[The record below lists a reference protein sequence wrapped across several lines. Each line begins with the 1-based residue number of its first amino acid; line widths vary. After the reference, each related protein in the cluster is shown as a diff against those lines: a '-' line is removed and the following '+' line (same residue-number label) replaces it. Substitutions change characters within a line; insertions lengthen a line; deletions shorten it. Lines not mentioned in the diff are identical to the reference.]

1 MSLLKSKSILAI
13 SFVLSLA
20 ILYPVAS
27 FSFRALADL
36 YNYQALV
43 DNTMSLNLPRFH
55 YFLKNEVK
63 RELVK
68 LTASSAPKDNESKLK
83 TFNITINPSY
93 IHKLNSKLPESGK
106 EKYFDAYLT
115 TSDAPAIR
123 KIKLRYRGAGN
134 YHWINDKKSLKIK
147 TKNYQMHKKFSLIN
161 PVLINSFHEIINYQ
175 LSQELGIISPE
186 FYPVRVKVN
195 GQFMGVYL
203 FLSQIDESLLRKHKR
218 MPGSIYYG
226 DLTAKRKYQDLWSDE
241 QSWEKKASRNKDK
254 DSDRTD
260 IQLFINAIK
269 NNSESEFKDF
279 VETYLN
285 KDAYFNFIA
294 LDRLFGSHHHDYVH
308 NHKLYFDPYK
318 GKFEPIS
325 WDLRFWQSVK
335 QKDLSLY
342 PLQLRLASDPIYD
355 ADIDRRV
362 YQLLQNNPVSSLI
375 QRYKTII
382 QTVLPDL
389 KADIYRDQAISLPFI
404 SKMAIAE
411 PYFID
416 DILDTI
422 RKDEMVLN
430 KRFTYLKQ
438 LYSTVDFS
446 YTVSQQSDSSYQ
458 LNFTI
463 SGNNPVSIDFSALLE
478 NNKITEGQRLITQ
491 PYAIYPAK
499 NRVRNSQNRYDTI
512 DWGDTTVQSSAQ
524 HYQLTLHKS
533 SKESLE
539 TVLAKISFSNLITNE
554 KISRSPAE
562 KKSPSHNIITKEKQ
576 PHLMKTVVLQGEVH
590 ITKTK
595 VYDKYTHLIIKP
607 GTTVVLSPRQ
617 SIFIYGKLTA
627 KGTKEAIIEF
637 KAKKPS
643 QPWGIIAIQGQSA
656 SGSQLQHCKIS
667 NGSVDSRNL
676 INYTAPLSV
685 HDLKNFNI
693 SHCLIEKNHL
703 GDDALHIAYAE
714 GKIEHNT
721 FSHARSDSLD
731 IDISQVA
738 VNNNI
743 FYAGGNDGLDIMTT
757 ELTARNNLFIKNG
770 DKGLSIGE
778 WSQADISQSY
788 FLENKIGLEVK
799 DQSTVTA
806 KALII
811 ESSLDKAINLYHK
824 NKRYD
829 KGGQLTASQISLIG
843 NTNVKVDKRSKIIM
857 LKQAKPNSLQNT
869 NWAKQLKQQQRR
881 LEDYDEAL

>member
-1 MSLLKSKSILAI
+1 MNLLKSKSILAI
-13 SFVLSLA
+13 SFFLSLA
-20 ILYPVAS
+20 ILYPIAS
-27 FSFRALADL
+27 FSFRALAEF

-43 DNTMSLNLPRFH
+43 DNTMELNFPRFH
-55 YFLKNEVK
+55 YFLKNKVK
-63 RELVK
+63 REQVK
-68 LTASSAPKDNESKLK
+68 LTATSAPEDNESKLK

-93 IHKLNSKLPESGK
+93 IHKLNSTLPESGK
-106 EKYFDAYLT
+106 AKYFDAYLT
-115 TSDAPAIR
+115 ISDAPAIQ

-134 YHWINDKKSLKIK
+134 YHWINEKKSLKIK

-161 PVLINSFHEIINYQ
+161 PVLINSFHEVINYQ

-186 FYPVRVKVN
+186 LYPVRVKVN
-195 GQFMGVYL
+195 GEFMGVYL
-203 FLSQIDESLLRKHKR
+203 FLSQVDESLLRKHKR

-241 QSWEKKASRNKDK
+241 QSWSKKASRNKDK
-254 DSDRTD
+254 NEDRTD
-260 IQLFINAIK
+260 IQFFINAIK
-269 NNSESEFKDF
+269 NNTESEFKDF

-325 WDLRFWQSVK
+325 WDLRFWQAVK

-342 PLQLRLASDPIYD
+342 PLQLRLASDPVYD

-375 QRYKTII
+375 QRYNTII
-382 QTVLPDL
+382 QTVLPDV
-389 KADIYRDQAISLPFI
+389 KADIYRDHAVSLPFI
-404 SKMAIAE
+404 SKSAIAE
-411 PYFID
+411 PYMID

-422 RKDEMVLN
+422 RTDEMILN
-430 KRFTYLKQ
+430 NRFAYLKQ
-438 LYSTVDFS
+438 LYATVDFS
-446 YTVSQQSDSSYQ
+446 YTVNQQSKDIYH
-458 LNFTI
+458 LNFII
-463 SGNNPVSIDFSALLE
+463 SGNNPVSIDFSALSA
-478 NNKITEGQRLITQ
+478 NNKITEGQRVITQ
-491 PYAIYPAK
+491 PYTIYPAK
-499 NRVRNSQNRYDTI
+499 NRVRNTQNRYDTI
-512 DWGDTTVQSSAQ
+512 DWGDTTVQNSAQ
-524 HYQLTLHKS
+524 HYQLTFHKN

-539 TVLAKISFSNLITNE
+539 EVLSKISFTNLITNE
-554 KISRSPAE
+554 IFS
-562 KKSPSHNIITKEKQ
+562 KSPIEQKRSSHISITKEKQ
-576 PHLMKTVVLQGEVH
+576 PRLIKTVVLQGEVH

-607 GTTVVLSPRQ
+607 GTTVILSPKQ
-617 SIFIYGKLTA
+617 SLFIHGKLTA
-627 KGTKEAIIEF
+627 VGTKEERIEF
-637 KAKKPS
+637 KAKEPT
-643 QPWGIIAIQGQSA
+643 QPWGVIAIQGPSA

-676 INYTAPLSV
+676 INYTAPLNV

-693 SHCLIEKNHL
+693 SHCLIEKNHI
-703 GDDALHIAYAE
+703 GDDALHIAYAQ
-714 GKIEHNT
+714 GKIEHTT

-757 ELTARNNLFIKNG
+757 ELTAHNNLFIGNG
-770 DKGLSIGE
+770 DKGMSVGE
-778 WSQADISQSY
+778 WSQAEITQSY
-788 FLENKIGLEVK
+788 FLKNKIAIEIK

-824 NKRYD
+824 NKRYN

-843 NTNVKVDKRSKIIM
+843 NTKVKADKRSNIIM
-857 LKQAKPNSLQNT
+857 LKQAKPNTLQNT
-869 NWAKQLKQQQRR
+869 NWAKKLKQQQRA
-881 LEDYDEAL
+881 LEEQHETL